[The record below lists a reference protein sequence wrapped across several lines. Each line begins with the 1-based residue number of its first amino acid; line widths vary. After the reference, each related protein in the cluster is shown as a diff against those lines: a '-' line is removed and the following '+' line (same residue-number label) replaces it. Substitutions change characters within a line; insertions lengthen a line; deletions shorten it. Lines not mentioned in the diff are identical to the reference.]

1 MSPLMIFNCVTFFSF
16 QEHKDKD
23 LIFTDGYQQIKK
35 SGISGDDAVSSSLH
49 NAKLID
55 SDILNDENPVDVPEI
70 ELQTFDDAVRP
81 DEEHWLVRGVKR
93 IRRGLDQFMG
103 KTPASTDDA
112 TAVKQQKRKHKKA
125 SHNTEGLVDKQYK
138 SKLNKSK
145 NLEKSIIS
153 KNRNSHLNSITNNV
167 RSKRQH
173 E

>member
-1 MSPLMIFNCVTFFSF
+1 MSPLMIFNCVTPFSF

-35 SGISGDDAVSSSLH
+35 SGSSGDEAVSSSLH
-49 NAKLID
+49 NPKLIN
-55 SDILNDENPVDVPEI
+55 SDILNDESPVDVPEI
-70 ELQTFDDAVRP
+70 ELQTFDVQP

-103 KTPASTDDA
+103 KTPDSTDDA

-125 SHNTEGLVDKQYK
+125 SHNTDGLVDKQYK
-138 SKLNKSK
+138 SKWNKSK
-145 NLEKSIIS
+145 DLEKNVIN
-153 KNRNSHLNSITNNV
+153 KNRKSHLNSVANNV
-167 RSKRQH
+167 RSKRQD